1 MEHEPFQKNEK
12 KPKNFDFYGTIIL
25 FLEHTVNKSEYTIGE
40 ILEEGK
46 ALLSNSSMYL
56 DKTYTL
62 GRIIGKYLVLIW
74 PISRIQFWPK

>member
-1 MEHEPFQKNEK
+1 MSTKLSKRTKK

-46 ALLSNSSMYL
+46 ALLSNSS
-56 DKTYTL
+56 T
-62 GRIIGKYLVLIW
+62 
-74 PISRIQFWPK
+74 

>member
-1 MEHEPFQKNEK
+1 MEHEAFQKNKK

-46 ALLSNSSMYL
+46 ALLSNSS
-56 DKTYTL
+56 T
-62 GRIIGKYLVLIW
+62 
-74 PISRIQFWPK
+74 